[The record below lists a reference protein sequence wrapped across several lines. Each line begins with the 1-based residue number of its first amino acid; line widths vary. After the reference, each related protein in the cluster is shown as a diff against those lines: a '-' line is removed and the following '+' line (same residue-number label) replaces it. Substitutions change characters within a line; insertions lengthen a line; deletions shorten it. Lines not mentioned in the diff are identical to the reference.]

1 MKRIVLLLVLI
12 LANAL
17 AAEKAQ
23 IQVIKQG
30 EFYDLAGSVS
40 AFGQHKEILLPG
52 VSAYLFYE
60 GRIIDS
66 TGLDS
71 VGEFSFIKL
80 KEGSYDLAFLGN
92 LYFPKKICE
101 ILIDSTQKIYPSVEL
116 QNLEE
121 KYPDS
126 TWRPERYL
134 YVTFK
139 SELTE
144 DEIIRRLSW
153 NYDLEVLPFNN
164 NSVLR
169 PLMRYNGEKLYR
181 AAVILEE
188 DRDGVSLANQLVK
201 DPYVYNIDPD
211 LLLPLPPVVKTNQ
224 KARSKK

>member
-1 MKRIVLLLVLI
+1 MKRILLLLVLI
-12 LANAL
+12 LTNAL
-17 AAEKAQ
+17 AAEKTQ

-60 GRIIDS
+60 DRIIDS
-66 TGLDS
+66 TSLDS

-101 ILIDSTQKIYPSVEL
+101 IVVDTTQKIYPSTEL

-126 TWRPERYL
+126 TWRPGRYL

-201 DPYVYNIDPD
+201 DPYVYNVDPD

-224 KARSKK
+224 KARSRK

>member
-1 MKRIVLLLVLI
+1 MKRILLLLVLI

-30 EFYDLAGSVS
+30 EFYDLTGSVS

-52 VSAYLFYE
+52 VLVFLFQDE
-60 GRIIDS
+60 KLVDS
-66 TGLDS
+66 THLS
-71 VGEFSFIKL
+71 SEGEFVFKKL
-80 KEGSYDLAFLGN
+80 EEGSYDLAFLGN
-92 LYFPKKICE
+92 LYFPRKICE
-101 ILIDSTQKIYPSVEL
+101 ILIDSTQKIYPSIEL

-201 DPYVYNIDPD
+201 DPYVYNVDPD

-224 KARSKK
+224 KARSRK

>member
-1 MKRIVLLLVLI
+1 MKRILLLLVLI
-12 LANAL
+12 LTNAL
-17 AAEKAQ
+17 AAEKAR

-60 GRIIDS
+60 DRIIDS
-66 TGLDS
+66 TSLDS

-101 ILIDSTQKIYPSVEL
+101 IVVDTTQKIYPSTEL

-126 TWRPERYL
+126 TWRPGRYL

-201 DPYVYNIDPD
+201 DPYVYNVDPD

-224 KARSKK
+224 KARSRK

>member
-1 MKRIVLLLVLI
+1 MKRILLLLVLI
-12 LANAL
+12 LTNAL

-126 TWRPERYL
+126 VWRPERYL

-153 NYDLEVLPFNN
+153 NYDSEVLPFNN

-181 AAVILEE
+181 ATVILEE
-188 DRDGVSLANQLVK
+188 DQDGVGLADQLVK

-224 KARSKK
+224 KARSRK